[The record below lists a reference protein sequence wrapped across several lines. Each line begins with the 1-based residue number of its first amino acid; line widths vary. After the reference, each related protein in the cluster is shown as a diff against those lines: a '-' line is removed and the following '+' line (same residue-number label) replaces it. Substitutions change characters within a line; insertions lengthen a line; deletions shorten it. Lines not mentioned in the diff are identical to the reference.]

1 MKFFHWNLNGL
12 AAHNFAKVPLI
23 EADINTFDLKS
34 TCSSETFLYLSI
46 PFDDQGINFK
56 GYSLLPEDHP
66 TALKDGCMHILLR
79 IYTIN
84 RKERSY

>member
-12 AAHNFAKVPLI
+12 AAHNFPKIPLI
-23 EADINTFDLKS
+23 EADINKFDLKS
-34 TCSSETFLYLSI
+34 ICSSETFLYSSI

-56 GYSLLPEDHP
+56 GYSLLREDHP
-66 TALKDGCMHILLR
+66 TALKDGCMHTLLR